1 MFESIQTLRNPS
13 TRGISGSLRAGAV
26 FGSLATMLVVG
37 VTVTAQ
43 RAPQAKTEVA
53 RPGGKLPGN
62 PRFALVKIAEG
73 FNDPTNVASANDG
86 SGRIFVVERIGRVK
100 IVDKEGKVLPQPF
113 LDLTKINPL
122 GTDVQTGFVEQ
133 GLYSIAFHPNFRQN
147 GYFYVHYASLP
158 FNGDGVIVRFQVD
171 PGSPNLMTP
180 ERTNRTS
187 KVLLR
192 IPQPYYNHNG
202 GQIEFGPDGF
212 LYIGSGDGGWEGDPL
227 DAGQDLSTL
236 LGKMLRIDV
245 NTADDE
251 ILPYKIPP
259 TNPFARASEERLMQ
273 LFGISEA
280 DFAKI
285 KTNSRKE
292 IWAYGL
298 RNPFEFAFD
307 KRTGDL
313 FIADVGQ
320 NHWEEIHYQ
329 PASSGGGE
337 NYGWNKME
345 GSQCHPMTGPNDRC
359 AQVGVLP
366 AAEYPHQA
374 PYPGAPP
381 LKEGYGCSV
390 QGLGVANYG
399 GLRSV
404 YLAGDWC
411 TGRLFGLGW
420 DGSRWQLQE
429 LLQTN
434 LQFTSGGTGE
444 DGYVYAVNCNC
455 FYTADRGPTGNP
467 LGALW
472 KIVPASEVR
481 PGQETALTVQQLTQ
495 NIPSTGAPAFRNA
508 LSNSPIT
515 LNLYP
520 NETVTTRVLEF
531 HRTGNNPFRGDADAA
546 AAGRGLYDQW
556 CASCHLADATGRI
569 GPNLIDAQVVHPR
582 AATDVGTFEVIYAGG
597 TRRDAGI
604 RQPAHAG
611 RDSQDHGVPGYVEN
625 P

>member
-1 MFESIQTLRNPS
+1 MSESVP
-13 TRGISGSLRAGAV
+13 TRRTASKRHCFFWSVSIAIMVLVGI
-26 FGSLATMLVVG
+26 
-37 VTVTAQ
+37 TVTAQ
-43 RAPQAKTEVA
+43 RAPQAKNQVA
-53 RPGGKLPGN
+53 RPGGTLAGSS
-62 PRFALVKIAEG
+62 RFALVKIADG
-73 FNDPTNVASANDG
+73 FSDPTNVASANDG

-100 IVDKEGKVLPQPF
+100 IVDRDGKVLPQPF

-122 GTDVQTGFVEQ
+122 GSDVHTGFVEQ
-133 GLYSIAFHPNFRQN
+133 GLYSIAFHPSFRQN

-171 PGSPNLMTP
+171 SSSPNVMTP
-180 ERTNRTS
+180 ERTNGTA

-227 DAGQDLSTL
+227 DAGQDLSSL
-236 LGKMLRIDV
+236 LGKILRIDV
-245 NTADDE
+245 NTTDDDTVR
-251 ILPYKIPP
+251 YKIPP
-259 TNPFARASEERLMQ
+259 TNPFARASDERLMQ
-273 LFGISEA
+273 LFGVSEA

-298 RNPFEFAFD
+298 RNPYEFAFD

-345 GSQCHPMTGPNDRC
+345 ASQCHPITGPNDQC
-359 AQVGVLP
+359 PQVGVLP
-366 AAEYPHQA
+366 AAEYPHQT
-374 PYPGAPP
+374 PYPGAQP

-420 DGSRWQLQE
+420 DGSRWQLQQ
-429 LLQTN
+429 LLHTN

-472 KIVPASEVR
+472 KFVPASEVR

-495 NIPSTGAPAFRNA
+495 GIPSTGAPAFRNA

-520 NETVTTRVLEF
+520 NETITTKVLEF
-531 HRTGNNPFRGDADAA
+531 HRTGNNPLRGDADAA
-546 AAGRGLYDQW
+546 AAGRILYDQW

-569 GPNLIDAQVVHPR
+569 GPSLIDAQVVHPR
-582 AATDVGTFEVIYAGG
+582 VSTDIGTFEVIYAGG
-597 TRRDAGI
+597 TGAM
-604 RQPAHAG
+604 QPFGNRLTQEELLKIMAFLDTLKK
-611 RDSQDHGVPGYVEN
+611 R
-625 P
+625 